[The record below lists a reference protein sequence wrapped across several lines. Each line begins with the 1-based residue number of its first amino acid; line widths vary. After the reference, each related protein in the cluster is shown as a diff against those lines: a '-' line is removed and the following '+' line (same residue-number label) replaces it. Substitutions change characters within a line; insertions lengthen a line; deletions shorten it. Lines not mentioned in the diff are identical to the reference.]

1 MFKIFV
7 VTFATGVVVDTKVLE
22 YSIKA
27 DADRA
32 YLLLND
38 ASGKSFNVVLTKLY

>member
-22 YSIKA
+22 YGIKD

-32 YLLLND
+32 FDKLNA
-38 ASGKSFNVVLTKLY
+38 ASGKSFNVILTKLY